1 MLLLLLSACIGD
13 YAGSIKLELSG
24 AETGTFTAN
33 SSEVEAGI
41 AVWPAPG
48 EQETGEP
55 VFLTSV
61 QEFLIGPQGS
71 DFSEYDHAGG
81 HYNSGGSATVEVVVE
96 RITWND
102 SSRFPFT
109 HEGRLSGAIEAL
121 EVEGEFL
128 LNERNCL
135 NSVLSEGNLS
145 CGGGYFNLGPERP
158 QVMEVQGF
166 ERDDCPQE
174 IRDEYI
180 DGTTIEAWDDRLEW
194 GTATAVDCV
203 PVARDTTLTSGD
215 ESWEGG
221 PYVCGADTTIT
232 VDGCDWEVVV
242 FANPQGTFWVVGG
255 VVDEA
260 CEPAQCAVTVASVA
274 IEGATIQ

>member
-1 MLLLLLSACIGD
+1 MHLLLLSACIGD

-81 HYNSGGSATVEVVVE
+81 HYNSGGSSTVEVVVE
-96 RITWND
+96 RITWNN

-109 HEGRLSGAIEAL
+109 HEGTLPSRSRA
-121 EVEGEFL
+121 
-128 LNERNCL
+128 
-135 NSVLSEGNLS
+135 SS
-145 CGGGYFNLGPERP
+145 CSTR
-158 QVMEVQGF
+158 
-166 ERDDCPQE
+166 
-174 IRDEYI
+174 
-180 DGTTIEAWDDRLEW
+180 
-194 GTATAVDCV
+194 ATAST
-203 PVARDTTLTSGD
+203 RS
-215 ESWEGG
+215 
-221 PYVCGADTTIT
+221 
-232 VDGCDWEVVV
+232 
-242 FANPQGTFWVVGG
+242 
-255 VVDEA
+255 
-260 CEPAQCAVTVASVA
+260 
-274 IEGATIQ
+274 